1 MPWLHSLLYDDFAA
15 YGIENFSF
23 QILELCE
30 EEQLNE
36 REVYYI
42 EKYNAYEDGL
52 NSNNGIVE
60 GLSRK
65 ERTQARNQQKFDAFD
80 WTEYLDKPL
89 FREKREE
96 IANSLKLKYL
106 YSGHTLRFPSVEKIL
121 QENGYTVT
129 RKKKTNKERC
139 KIERCVIIS
148 KN

>member
-23 QILELCE
+23 QILELCD

-60 GLSRK
+60 DLSRK
-65 ERTQARNQQKFDAFD
+65 ERTQFKNQKKFDAFD

-89 FREKREE
+89 FKEQREE
-96 IANSLKLKYL
+96 IVDSLQLKDL
-106 YSGHTLRFPSVEKIL
+106 YSGHYRHFPFIENIL

-129 RKKKTNKERC
+129 HKKKINKERS
-139 KIERCVIIS
+139 KVERCVIIS